1 MLGQLPSG
9 PREKDNLKN
18 VMRPCSKD
26 ACPAEASVTLT
37 YDYED
42 QIAVLGLLSPSKEA
56 HAHDLCPRH
65 AQRFTAPAGWQVI
78 RHISLSNDT

>member
-1 MLGQLPSG
+1 MLKDPN
-9 PREKDNLKN
+9 EKDNLEN
-18 VMRPCSKD
+18 VMRPCTKD
-26 ACPAEASVTLT
+26 ACPNEATVTLT

-65 AQRFTAPAGWQVI
+65 AQRFTAPVGWQVI

>member
-1 MLGQLPSG
+1 
-9 PREKDNLKN
+9 
-18 VMRPCSKD
+18 MRPCTKD
-26 ACPAEASVTLT
+26 ACPNEATVTIT

-65 AQRFTAPAGWQVI
+65 AQRFTAPARWQVI